1 MTHDDFLPG
10 PVDPNRIELIEDH
23 ELRFWTRE
31 FGCSAEH
38 LLDAIEAVGV
48 GANAVGEYLV
58 MRQYAGAAILSVQM
72 GSGAHLD
79 HAIPP
84 DRSPS

>member
-1 MTHDDFLPG
+1 MKYDDFLPG
-10 PVDPNRIELIEDH
+10 PVDRNRIELIEDH

-48 GANAVGEYLV
+48 DAGAVGQYLV
-58 MRQYAGAAILSVQM
+58 MRQYAGAAKPEP
-72 GSGAHLD
+72 
-79 HAIPP
+79 AIRPS
-84 DRSPS
+84 RSP